1 MYNVK
6 MSISENI
13 YILLLLMSYVIKKA
27 GTFSMKEKIKMIE
40 FISHVAQNPD
50 ANSKDLL
57 QTYMQRLT

>member
-1 MYNVK
+1 MSVIGNINV
-6 MSISENI
+6 
-13 YILLLLMSYVIKKA
+13 LLMLLSYVA
-27 GTFSMKEKIKMIE
+27 SRTGTFTTEDKVRLLE